1 MTRKSYTN
9 PHGTHATQELV
20 TDLER
25 ALKEAEEQLAQAQEH
40 RSFTMEGGS
49 VLRNATHGESPD
61 QQDTMRLAY
70 AEFSKDETGGTV
82 KRDGISALRLY
93 KVLEKMGE
101 KMTHVAIDQMIH
113 YGDRNN
119 TGRLSFE
126 EFREVITTCSST
138 DPSASP
144 RSPSQKRGPEK
155 CAPPEGDGHMPT
167 MNVGVSPDRVGSSD
181 SLDQM

>member
-9 PHGTHATQELV
+9 PHEAHATQELV

-25 ALKEAEEQLAQAQEH
+25 ALKEAKEQLAQAD
-40 RSFTMEGGS
+40 RSFTIEVGS
-49 VLRNATHGESPD
+49 VLRNSTQGESTD
-61 QQDTMRLAY
+61 QQDTMSLAY

-113 YGDRNN
+113 YGDKNN
-119 TGRLSFE
+119 NGRLTFE

-138 DPSASP
+138 DPLASPRSP
-144 RSPSQKRGPEK
+144 RSPSQNRGPGK
-155 CAPPEGDGHMPT
+155 GAPPEGDGHMPT
-167 MNVGVSPDRVGSSD
+167 MNVGVSPD
-181 SLDQM
+181 LKTQH